1 MPLAR
6 LVVYMATAAVLA
18 TTAFSLIVRPPP
30 VGWAALILAGYVGLL
45 LGGVFVIRWR
55 VFVDAVIRGPR
66 GARGVVLT
74 FDDGPHPEWTP
85 RILRV
90 LAEHGATA
98 TFFVV
103 GRKAEA
109 HPEVVRA
116 ILGGGHSV
124 GLHSHGH
131 DWLFA
136 MRGARRVRRDLERG
150 VAVLESLTGARPVL
164 FRPPIGHTNPT
175 IGRVADALD
184 LTIVG
189 WTIGGR
195 DGWAGA
201 RPNDVAARVRRDL
214 QDGAIILLHDAP
226 ESGDRE
232 PAALSAL
239 PQILD
244 AVAAAGLEIVALQP
258 WLESLQESAA
268 GSTT

>member
-1 MPLAR
+1 MPLVR
-6 LVVYMATAAVLA
+6 LLVYTATASVLA
-18 TTAFSLIVRPPP
+18 TTGFSLLVRPPP
-30 VGWAALILAGYVGLL
+30 LAWAALLLAAYVALL

-55 VFVDAVIRGPR
+55 VFVDAIIQGPR

-85 RILRV
+85 RVLRV
-90 LAEHGATA
+90 LAEHRAIA
-98 TFFVV
+98 TFFLM

-109 HPEVVRA
+109 HPEIVRA
-116 ILGGGHSV
+116 ILDGGHAV
-124 GLHSHGH
+124 GLHSHRH

-136 MRGARRVRRDLERG
+136 MRGARRVREDLERG
-150 VAVLESLTGARPVL
+150 IAVLENITGTRPVL

-175 IGRVADALD
+175 IGRIADDLE

-201 RPNDVAARVRRDL
+201 RPDDVAARVRRDL
-214 QDGAIILLHDAP
+214 RDGAIILLHDAP

-232 PAALSAL
+232 PAALRAL

-244 AVAAAGLEIVALQP
+244 AVAAVGLDVVPLEP
-258 WLESLQESAA
+258 WLEHGHGAAA